1 MSAFGNPG
9 TRKSA
14 SKPKIGVT
22 GPDKGGGAAWFFTA
36 LSVLVAGGIPVRIR
50 PSKSR
55 SINELQGLIIGGGAD
70 VDPNTYQKD
79 NFINTYLNQTL
90 KNKRRSVLD
99 RIGSFFRFL
108 AYPIIFFIRVW
119 FSKKGFQLDKERD
132 RLEFNLLDQA
142 VKNKIP
148 ILGICRGSQLI
159 NVYFKG
165 TLHQDINTFYDE
177 QPNKASILPVK
188 RVAIKANSK
197 LSDILRTTK
206 LKVNALHHQA
216 VDIPGKGIDIVAKES
231 NNVVQAIESVTEN
244 FIIGVQWHPEYLI
257 QRRIHRRI
265 FKALVNA
272 TKGTEVANQ
281 QTEIHKI

>member
-1 MSAFGNPG
+1 MPS
-9 TRKSA
+9 
-14 SKPKIGVT
+14 
-22 GPDKGGGAAWFFTA
+22 
-36 LSVLVAGGIPVRIR
+36 R
-50 PSKSR
+50 PR
-55 SINELQGLIIGGGAD
+55 SIKELQGLIIGGGAD

-79 NFINTYLNQTL
+79 NFINTYLNQTI
-90 KNKRRSVLD
+90 KDKRRSVLD

-108 AYPIIFFIRVW
+108 AYPSIFFIRVW

-132 RLEFNLLDQA
+132 RLEFYLLDQA

-197 LSDILRTTK
+197 LSEILQTTK

-216 VDIPGKGIDIVAKES
+216 VDRPGKGIDIVAKES
-231 NNVVQAIESVTEN
+231 NNVVQAIESVTER
-244 FIIGVQWHPEYLI
+244 FIVGVQWHPEYLI
-257 QRRIHRRI
+257 QRRIHGRI

-272 TKGTEVANQ
+272 TKAVEAATEQPEAQ
-281 QTEIHKI
+281 KL